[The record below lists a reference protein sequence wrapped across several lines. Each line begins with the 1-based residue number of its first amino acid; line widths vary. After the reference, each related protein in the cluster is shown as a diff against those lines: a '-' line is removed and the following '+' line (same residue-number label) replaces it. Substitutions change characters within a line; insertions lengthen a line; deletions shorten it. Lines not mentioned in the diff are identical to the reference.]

1 MQSRRLVGCGE
12 SGGRNGRKAGRATAI
27 SWRMAVTAPEGVS
40 AVWVCGGRVGAGS
53 GLLLGAHYP
62 ATSFLRGF
70 SSGEWRSQRLLPLL
84 RLEEG
89 CSKTTFRGIYPARS
103 RTLENPST

>member
-1 MQSRRLVGCGE
+1 MG
-12 SGGRNGRKAGRATAI
+12 AG
-27 SWRMAVTAPEGVS
+27 P
-40 AVWVCGGRVGAGS
+40 GS

-70 SSGEWRSQRLLPLL
+70 STGEWRSQRLLPLL

-103 RTLENPST
+103 RTLEDPSIPEVISGLGASSRAPGA